1 VVNKNVDELSP
12 KYKKIVKE
20 MNLLKGNINFTNEVL
35 DNLNTPQEYEQNETI
50 SDLLDDLKAMEK
62 KVFEWIE
69 NTQNEDVLG
78 LCLLVNEDLQK
89 TFDRQKSIKSG

>member
-1 VVNKNVDELSP
+1 MVNKNVDELSP